1 MEKIYIQ
8 IFEKDLIKVRSI
20 VAQTALQFEP
30 PFATRL
36 QCKLKD
42 YIDENGKEYLIQ
54 VHHSSRNVNVI
65 PSANL
70 QPICFYATQ
79 ATVETFQNHT
89 LRI

>member
-1 MEKIYIQ
+1 MEKIYMQ

-20 VAQTALQFEP
+20 VAETVLQFEP

-42 YIDENGKEYLIQ
+42 YFDEKGEEYLIQ

>member
-1 MEKIYIQ
+1 MEKFVLRIK
-8 IFEKDLIKVRSI
+8 EKDLIKVRSI
-20 VAQTALQFEP
+20 TAENVLQFEP
-30 PFATRL
+30 PFANRL

-42 YIDENGKEYLIQ
+42 YIDENGEEYVVQ